1 MQLARSRRGQ
11 AVAAFACALLVGP
24 VAQGAMAAAG
34 DSMHAAAEAARR
46 DVDPSVNGAVGD
58 VPRVS
63 SAGLLSDAA
72 TAARRDSDPSL
83 NGVLVGSLPPQASAA
98 GGSHLNGA
106 WEACERCHW
115 QAAFGAFA
123 AAADAGVPEAA
134 RMALAMVKHSSLLY
148 REVFV
153 VAAAQRGLWQ
163 RPVQF
168 ASVSPVS
175 ASSARGVTQ

>member
-1 MQLARSRRGQ
+1 MQLARSSRGQ
-11 AVAAFACALLVGP
+11 AVAAFVCALLMGP
-24 VAQGAMAAAG
+24 AAQGATTATA

-46 DVDPSVNGAVGD
+46 DVDPSVNGALGD

-72 TAARRDSDPSL
+72 TSARRDSDPSL
-83 NGVLVGSLPPQASAA
+83 NGRLVDSLPPQASVA
-98 GGSHLNGA
+98 GGSHLTGA
-106 WEACERCHW
+106 WEAYERCHW

-134 RMALAMVKHSSLLY
+134 RMALAMVKHGSLLY
-148 REVFV
+148 RQVFV
-153 VAAAQRGLWQ
+153 VSAAQRGSWQ
-163 RPVQF
+163 RLVQF
-168 ASVSPVS
+168 ASASPAS

>member
-1 MQLARSRRGQ
+1 MQPARSRRGQ
-11 AVAAFACALLVGP
+11 AVAAFVCALLVGP
-24 VAQGAMAAAG
+24 AAHGAAAAAA

-83 NGVLVGSLPPQASAA
+83 NGRLADSLPPQASVA
-98 GGSHLNGA
+98 GGSHLTGA
-106 WEACERCHW
+106 WEAYERCHW

-134 RMALAMVKHSSLLY
+134 RMALAMVKHGSLLY

-153 VAAAQRGLWQ
+153 VSATQRGSWQ
-163 RPVQF
+163 RLVQF
-168 ASVSPVS
+168 ASASE
-175 ASSARGVTQ
+175 ANGSSARGVTQ